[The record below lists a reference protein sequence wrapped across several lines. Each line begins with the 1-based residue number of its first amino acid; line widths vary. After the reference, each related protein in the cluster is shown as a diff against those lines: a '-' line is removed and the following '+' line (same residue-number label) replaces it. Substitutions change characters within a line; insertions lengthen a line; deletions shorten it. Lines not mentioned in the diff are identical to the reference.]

1 MPDHSPLLNAP
12 DSVDYYHEKYI
23 QRLAKSHRD
32 PPRDVNLS
40 ASKWTL
46 GHLYL
51 LRVII
56 SEVKLE
62 GKEMLASLQ
71 DRSAFQK
78 AKEHIDDNALL
89 GKVLSALKGSQHH
102 LPNTHIMILLEE
114 KGIPQAFSFFASLR
128 DQLEPMVHYSPRDH
142 DVDEAIDVSEVKE
155 LKDGSVAN
163 YLYTLLPPTATTAMV
178 VTRAAAKLE
187 NDERERIRLGDQQRE
202 QAERKKKEQELAE
215 QEEEKRRFERETVIA
230 NDADGLD
237 FFRDIDFEGPSIS
250 SIISNDEETEKE
262 REKDEL
268 VTTKMVDVFITLIFT
283 LFYRFG
289 NDASIKLNNSGRLL
303 QINSDSRQS
312 YRHFSLGQMFYKV
325 KTVFGNFNSKTDGGV
340 YEACWG
346 EGKCRRPDNPDTVPN
361 IVDMEAKAAGVSEPL
376 PQHAAELI
384 AHIYTRLKLIYNSD
398 NPKLRKFKSYHILS
412 VAQRTAYLFCFH
424 QTNFRVVW
432 AKFTPEYLTF
442 LFGPPAQ
449 AFMAEESTLS
459 REQPIGMN
467 KLQTKKPVLQLFASE
482 EIPMIFAGTRKK
494 AACAILALGIYNQN
508 YGEMARS

>member
-1 MPDHSPLLNAP
+1 MSNHSSLLNAP
-12 DSVDYYHEKYI
+12 DDVDYHYERYI
-23 QRLAKSHRD
+23 KQLAKKRQD

-51 LRVII
+51 LRIII
-56 SEVKLE
+56 SEVELE

-71 DRSAFQK
+71 DK
-78 AKEHIDDNALL
+78 ASFHRARKHIEDNARL
-89 GKVLSALKGSQHH
+89 GTVLSALKGSQHH
-102 LPNTHIMILLEE
+102 LPNTHIILLLEE

-142 DVDEAIDVSEVKE
+142 DIDEAIDVTEVKE
-155 LKDGSVAN
+155 LKDEEGVAE
-163 YLYTLLPPTATTAMV
+163 YIYTLLPSPAGTAMV
-178 VTRAAAKLE
+178 ITRGAAKRA
-187 NDERERIRLGDQQRE
+187 NDERERVMLSNQERVEAE
-202 QAERKKKEQELAE
+202 QKKKQELAE
-215 QEEEKRRFERETVIA
+215 QEEEKRRSEREPVIA

-268 VTTKMVDVFITLIFT
+268 VTTKTVDVFITLIFT

-289 NDASIKLNNSGRLL
+289 NDASVRLDNNGKLIKISPE
-303 QINSDSRQS
+303 SRQS

-361 IVDMEAKAAGVSEPL
+361 IVDMEAKAAGISEPL

-384 AHIYTRLKLIYNSD
+384 ARRLRVLFLHLEYIM
-398 NPKLRKFKSYHILS
+398 
-412 VAQRTAYLFCFH
+412 RT
-424 QTNFRVVW
+424 
-432 AKFTPEYLTF
+432 
-442 LFGPPAQ
+442 
-449 AFMAEESTLS
+449 
-459 REQPIGMN
+459 
-467 KLQTKKPVLQLFASE
+467 
-482 EIPMIFAGTRKK
+482 
-494 AACAILALGIYNQN
+494 
-508 YGEMARS
+508 MAR

>member
-1 MPDHSPLLNAP
+1 MPDHTPLLNAP
-12 DSVDYYHEKYI
+12 DSVNYYHAKYI
-23 QRLAKSHRD
+23 QRLAKTHRD
-32 PPRDVNLS
+32 PPRDISLS
-40 ASKWTL
+40 ASKWTE

-56 SEVKLE
+56 SDVNLE
-62 GKEMLASLQ
+62 GEEMLASLQ
-71 DRSAFQK
+71 DKEAFQK
-78 AKEHIDDNALL
+78 AKKHIETNNLL
-89 GKVLSALKGSQHH
+89 ESALSALKGAQHH

-114 KGIPQAFSFFASLR
+114 RGIPQAFSFFASLR
-128 DQLEPMVHYSPRDH
+128 DQLEPMVHYSPVDH
-142 DVDEAIDVSEVKE
+142 DVDEAIDVSEVKV
-155 LKDGSVAN
+155 LKDEGVPN
-163 YLYTLLPPTATTAMV
+163 YIYTLLPSPETPAMV
-178 VTRAAAKLE
+178 TTRAAAKLANE
-187 NDERERIRLGDQQRE
+187 ERERVRLDDRDRE
-202 QAERKKKEQELAE
+202 QAERKKQELAE
-215 QEEEKRRFERETVIA
+215 QEEEKRRSERETTIN
-230 NDADGLD
+230 NDTDDLD
-237 FFRDIDFEGPSIS
+237 FFDFEGPSIS

-289 NDASIKLNNSGRLL
+289 NDASIRIKNGKLMQMGP
-303 QINSDSRQS
+303 DSRQS

-325 KTVFGNFNSKTDGGV
+325 KTLFGNFNSKTDGGV

-346 EGKCRRPDNPDTVPN
+346 EGKCRRPDDPDTVPN

-384 AHIYTRLKLIYNSD
+384 AHIYTRLKLIYNSGG
-398 NPKLRKFKSYHILS
+398 KFKSYDILS

-432 AKFTPEYLTF
+432 AEFTPEYLAF

-449 AFMAEESTLS
+449 AFMAGDSTLS
-459 REQPIGMN
+459 RKRPTAMN
-467 KLQTKKPVLQLFASE
+467 KPQPKKPMLELYASE
-482 EIPMIFAGTRKK
+482 EMPMIFAGTRKK